1 MAGWLHLT
9 GPPASSCSI
18 LRTGEKDLIPCSL
31 ADYLIC
37 LNKNLVEKTQNDFIL
52 LPNQAKTLFNKLPVL
67 WQRSG
72 TSIIPL
78 SQWCILCIPPILAKF
93 INFPTSI
100 LAEFIN
106 FPPIFVQFRIFFLN
120 LRCFVSPYLGYDALM
135 LCTYWRPLSEILRH
149 VDTSSDASV
158 LTVNGKKILLFV
170 TFKYCFCLPPK
181 PLGVDSGLDID
192 MPFVVRPGN
201 P

>member
-37 LNKNLVEKTQNDFIL
+37 LNKNLVEKNTKWFHIIAKSSKNIVQQIACFVTEIRDVHPPKSMMHIVYSPYFGKIYKFPNIYFGRIYKFSSYFRSISDF
-52 LPNQAKTLFNKLPVL
+52 LPEFTLFCF
-67 WQRSG
+67 
-72 TSIIPL
+72 PL
-78 SQWCILCIPPILAKF
+78 SWLWCI
-93 INFPTSI
+93 
-100 LAEFIN
+100 
-106 FPPIFVQFRIFFLN
+106 
-120 LRCFVSPYLGYDALM
+120 DALYI
-135 LCTYWRPLSEILRH
+135 LDAPVRDIASCWHFKWRQCTNSEW
-149 VDTSSDASV
+149 
-158 LTVNGKKILLFV
+158 KKILLFV